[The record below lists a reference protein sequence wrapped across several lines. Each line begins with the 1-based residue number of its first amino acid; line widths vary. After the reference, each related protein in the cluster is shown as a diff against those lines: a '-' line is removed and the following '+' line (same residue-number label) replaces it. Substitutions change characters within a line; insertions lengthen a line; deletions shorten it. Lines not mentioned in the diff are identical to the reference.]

1 MSLQIETLSTA
12 ALTPYAR
19 NARTHSPEQVRQIA
33 ASITEFGFTNPVLID
48 LDGGIIAGHGRV
60 MAAQSLGL
68 EQVPC
73 LRLAYLTDAQK
84 RAYILADNQLA
95 MNAGWDE
102 SLLSLELTE
111 LQGLDVDLA
120 LIGFDPT
127 ELDRLL
133 EISNPPPPDDGSADE
148 IPDLQPDAITQ
159 PGDVWLLGK
168 HRIMC
173 GDSTISAMVQKLLGG
188 GLTPSYGY

>member
-1 MSLQIETLSTA
+1 MSLQIETLATA
-12 ALTPYAR
+12 TLTPYAR

-33 ASITEFGFTNPVLID
+33 ASITEFGFTNPILID
-48 LDGGIIAGHGRV
+48 GEGGIIAGHGRV

-73 LRLAYLTDAQK
+73 LRLAHLTEAQK

-95 MNAGWDE
+95 LNAGWDE

-111 LQGLDVDLA
+111 LQGLDVDLG
-120 LIGFDPT
+120 LIGFDAG

-133 EISNPPPPDDGSADE
+133 ELANPPDPDDGSADE
-148 IPDLQPDAITQ
+148 VPDVQPVAISQ
-159 PGDVWLLGK
+159 QGDVWLLGN
-168 HRIMC
+168 HRLMC
-173 GDSTISAMVQKLLGG
+173 GDSTDTSMVQKLLGG

>member
-1 MSLQIETLSTA
+1 MSLQIEALATA

-48 LDGGIIAGHGRV
+48 GEGGIIAGHGRV

-73 LRLAYLTDAQK
+73 LRLAHLTDAQK

-95 MNAGWDE
+95 LNAGWDE

-111 LQGLDVDLA
+111 LQGLDVDLGA
-120 LIGFDPT
+120 IGFDAKDL
-127 ELDRLL
+127 ERLL
-133 EISNPPPPDDGSADE
+133 NFDSRQGPGEGDGKPGGIEYQEKFAVLVECRDE
-148 IPDLQPDAITQ
+148 PEQASIYNRLTAQ
-159 PGDVWLLGK
+159 
-168 HRIMC
+168 
-173 GDSTISAMVQKLLGG
+173 
-188 GLTPSYGY
+188 GLACKVLVN

>member
-1 MSLQIETLSTA
+1 MSLQIETLATA
-12 ALTPYAR
+12 TLTPYAR

-33 ASITEFGFTNPVLID
+33 ASITEFGFTNPILID
-48 LDGGIIAGHGRV
+48 GEGGIIAGHGRV

-73 LRLAYLTDAQK
+73 LRLGHLTEAQK

-95 MNAGWDE
+95 LNAGWDE

-111 LQGLDVDLA
+111 LQELDVDLG
-120 LIGFDPT
+120 LIGFDAA

-133 EISNPPPPDDGSADE
+133 EMTNPPPPDDGSTDDVPE
-148 IPDLQPDAITQ
+148 LQPVAISQ
-159 PGDVWLLGK
+159 PGDVWLLGN
-168 HRIMC
+168 HRLMC
-173 GDSTISAMVQKLLGG
+173 GDSTDTSMVQKLLGG
-188 GLTPSYGY
+188 GLTPSYGH